1 MNNARRETIQ
11 RAYKLLQTASASVA
25 GVVLN
30 GLEATRRHYYYYYY
44 YYEDRASKRQRRWYH
59 L

>member
-1 MNNARRETIQ
+1 VNNARRETIQ
-11 RAYKLLQTASASVA
+11 RAHKLLQTANAHVA

-30 GLEATRRHYYYYYY
+30 GIEATRRHYYYYYY
-44 YYEDRASKRQRRWYH
+44 YYEDGSGKSQRRWYH